1 MNCIGQLII
10 NYFFEVYLY
19 KIQDSLPL
27 MVEVKV
33 KLLERTAQ
41 LPTFAKEG
49 DVCADLRSIKSL
61 KIDPG
66 EYKTIRTGIAI
77 ELQSGWEAQIRP
89 RSGLAAKHGLFM
101 TNSPGTIDSGYRG
114 EIMVLLANFSKI
126 GYTVVAGDRI
136 AQIAIRKAPEVQF
149 VESDKSIGYFISST
163 QRGTDGLGS
172 TGVA

>member
-1 MNCIGQLII
+1 
-10 NYFFEVYLY
+10 
-19 KIQDSLPL
+19 
-27 MVEVKV
+27 MVEVEV

-77 ELQSGWEAQIRP
+77 ELQSGWEGQIRP
-89 RSGLAAKHGLFM
+89 RSGLAAKHGLFI

-126 GYTVVAGDRI
+126 EYTVVAGDRI
-136 AQIAIRKAPEVQF
+136 AQIAIRRVPEVQF
-149 VESDKSIGYFISST
+149 TESEKTVAAFIST
-163 QRGTDGLGS
+163 TARGSSGLGS
-172 TGVA
+172 TGVT